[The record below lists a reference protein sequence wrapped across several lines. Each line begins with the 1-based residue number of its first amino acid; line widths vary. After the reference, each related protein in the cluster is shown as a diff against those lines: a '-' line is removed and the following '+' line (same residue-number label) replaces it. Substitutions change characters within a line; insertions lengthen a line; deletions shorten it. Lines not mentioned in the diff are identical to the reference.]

1 MKQMQKIINKICKEQ
16 KIKVN
21 YLSDN
26 WIIELEKNKK
36 KRYIYGYKFGLNN
49 QSSSLIADDKYGLYE
64 VLKKNK
70 IKVIE
75 HRIIFKE
82 NIEKIEKYFKEFK
95 KDVVLKINNGTCG
108 QDVYHINNLEELKKL
123 AEQLLKTNYS
133 LSICPFYE
141 IKQEYR
147 CIILDDEYLYS
158 YKKIAP
164 IITGD
169 GKSNIKELLSTFN
182 PYYFNTNESFYN
194 KNYSKYMVPKKGEQ
208 IVYNFKHNL
217 SSGAIPENIEK
228 ESIKNKIIQMSF
240 KVKDT
245 INIRFASIDIIQTKD
260 NKFLVLEANSGVM
273 MENFIKQMNNGYE
286 IAENIYKKAIL
297 KMFE

>member
-1 MKQMQKIINKICKEQ
+1 MNEMQKIINEICSEE

-26 WIIELEKNKK
+26 WIIELEKSKQKK
-36 KRYIYGYKFGLNN
+36 YIYGYKFGINN
-49 QSSSLIADDKYGLYE
+49 QSSSLLADDKYGLYE

-82 NIEKIEKYFKEFK
+82 NIKEIEKYFKEFK

-108 QDVYHINNLEELKKL
+108 QDVYHIKDLEELKKR

-147 CIILDDEYLYS
+147 CIILDNECLYS
-158 YKKIAP
+158 YKKISP
-164 IITGD
+164 IIIGD
-169 GKSNIKELLSTFN
+169 GKSNIKELLFSFN
-182 PYYFNTNESFYN
+182 PYYFNNNESFYN
-194 KNYSKYMVPKKGEQ
+194 KNYSKYMVPKSGEQ
-208 IVYNFKHNL
+208 IIYNFKHNL
-217 SSGAIPENIEK
+217 SSGAILKDIEK
-228 ESIKNKIIQMSF
+228 ESTKNKITKMALD
-240 KVKDT
+240 VKDI

-260 NKFLVLEANSGVM
+260 NKFLVLEVNSGVM
-273 MENFIKQMNNGYE
+273 MENFIKQKSNGYE
-286 IAENIYKKAIL
+286 IAKKIYKKAIL